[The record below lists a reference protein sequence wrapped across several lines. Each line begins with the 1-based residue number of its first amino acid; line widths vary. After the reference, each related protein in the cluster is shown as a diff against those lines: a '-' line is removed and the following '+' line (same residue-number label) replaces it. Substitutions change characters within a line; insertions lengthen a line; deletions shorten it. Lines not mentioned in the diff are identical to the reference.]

1 MKFESIKPMAQ
12 KAYEQAKPLAK
23 SALQKG
29 KETVQYVKENPTDG
43 WLAVCAICGIHQSAT
58 VEAIEDNTEV
68 SAIVDI
74 HEFMG
79 S

>member
-1 MKFESIKPMAQ
+1 MNFESIKPMAN
-12 KAYEQAKPLAK
+12 KAIEQAKPLAK
-23 SALQKG
+23 SALQRG
-29 KETVQYVKENPTDG
+29 KETVQYVRENPTDG
-43 WLAVCAICGIHQSAT
+43 WLALCAICGIHQSYT
-58 VEAIEDNTEV
+58 VEAIEENTEV